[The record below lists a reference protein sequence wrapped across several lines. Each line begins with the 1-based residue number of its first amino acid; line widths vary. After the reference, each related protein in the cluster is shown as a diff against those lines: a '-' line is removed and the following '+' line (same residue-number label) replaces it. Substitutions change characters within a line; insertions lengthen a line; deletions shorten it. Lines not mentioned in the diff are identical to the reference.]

1 MPNKYKL
8 LAIKPLKRPKK
19 TRIFESRISYD
30 KNHKFLVTA
39 LTKEN
44 CIESTR
50 WYLKF
55 LQDTK

>member
-1 MPNKYKL
+1 MDDEKL
-8 LAIKPLKRPKK
+8 IDDCFFVKQKSWK
-19 TRIFESRISYD
+19 TWGSYD